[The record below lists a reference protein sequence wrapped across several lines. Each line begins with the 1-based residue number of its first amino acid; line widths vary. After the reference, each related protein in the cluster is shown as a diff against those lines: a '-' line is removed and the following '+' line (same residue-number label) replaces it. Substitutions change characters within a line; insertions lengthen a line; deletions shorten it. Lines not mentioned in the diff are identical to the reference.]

1 LFCSLS
7 HQAELGNRRS
17 QTGVWERDN
26 IKTEVVTMQKN
37 IVNNINSKMPPL
49 YKIKDIDTLK
59 SLGTYIEVKRWVTKK
74 VDVALNVN
82 GWEEL
87 FQRINGLSFSVNEN
101 IEKLIFFLNE
111 NKRLKELGSFLEAK
125 KKISALLEFQI
136 KARSWKQLERN
147 LKSIVVAFRN
157 RDMTDK
163 SAIFEKNKIRNFIQS
178 SRLEGIKIND
188 TPVLKMADVLD
199 KYRVKQ

>member
-1 LFCSLS
+1 
-7 HQAELGNRRS
+7 
-17 QTGVWERDN
+17 
-26 IKTEVVTMQKN
+26 MQKN

-101 IEKLIFFLNE
+101 IEKLIFFLDE

-125 KKISALLEFQI
+125 KKISELLKFQI

-163 SAIFEKNKIRNFIQS
+163 SAIFEKNKIQNFIQS
-178 SRLEGIKIND
+178 SRLEGIKISD
-188 TPVLKMADVLD
+188 TPVLKMSDILD